1 MYTASPQCFLGW
13 RQVAPKMRYALEA
26 APPQCRAPL
35 HTMHPS
41 RGDRRR
47 LPKKDALS
55 TLGAIPVHELLVT
68 PAIAAVL
75 EGGKGEVRDRHGG
88 NRGDDHEHRGQDVE
102 SGHDGHHPFRYKSS
116 ARHTMRT
123 IFRSLRATGGARI
136 ACRGPH
142 ALRCEPKTGRR
153 TRGARAT
160 HRKPDTAQGAR
171 APRAPVRAPNKRA
184 CSPRAAIHAP
194 HEGHTC
200 RVPRPARMQGTRA
213 RDPRRSG
220 ARALRPAR
228 RAGANAPYRAYCGFS
243 IADCAAPSTKLR
255 KPQSDGEQMCA
266 PARELAPC
274 RRVQW
279 FGTYPSR
286 LREHHDR

>member
-1 MYTASPQCFLGW
+1 MQGTPPYH
-13 RQVAPKMRYALEA
+13 APIKGRSKALA
-26 APPQCRAPL
+26 
-35 HTMHPS
+35 
-41 RGDRRR
+41 
-47 LPKKDALS
+47 KKDALS

-75 EGGKGEVRDRHGG
+75 EGGKGEVRDRHSG

-200 RVPRPARMQGTRA
+200 HVPRPARMQGTRA
-213 RDPRRSG
+213 GSAPLRGTRAATRTPRRNKHTLS
-220 ARALRPAR
+220 RIL
-228 RAGANAPYRAYCGFS
+228 
-243 IADCAAPSTKLR
+243 
-255 KPQSDGEQMCA
+255 
-266 PARELAPC
+266 
-274 RRVQW
+274 RVQH
-279 FGTYPSR
+279 SR
-286 LREHHDR
+286 LRRTIHRATQTTKRWRADVRARTRISPMQAGTMVRHVSFSSEGAP

>member
-1 MYTASPQCFLGW
+1 MHRRCDMPLK
-13 RQVAPKMRYALEA
+13 RRALNA
-26 APPQCRAPL
+26 G
-35 HTMHPS
+35 HPS
-41 RGDRRR
+41 IPCTHQGAIEGACQ
-47 LPKKDALS
+47 KDALS

-123 IFRSLRATGGARI
+123 IFRSLRATGGAPI

-142 ALRCEPKTGRR
+142 ALRCKPKTGRR

-160 HRKPDTAQGAR
+160 HRKPDTAQG
-171 APRAPVRAPNKRA
+171 
-184 CSPRAAIHAP
+184 I
-194 HEGHTC
+194 
-200 RVPRPARMQGTRA
+200 RA

-220 ARALRPAR
+220 ARAPRPAR
-228 RAGANAPYRAYCGFS
+228 RAMTNAPYRAYCGFS
-243 IADCAAPSTKLR
+243 IADCAAPSTELR

>member
-1 MYTASPQCFLGW
+1 MHRRCDMPLK
-13 RQVAPKMRYALEA
+13 RRALNA
-26 APPQCRAPL
+26 G
-35 HTMHPS
+35 HPS
-41 RGDRRR
+41 IPCTHQGAIEGACQ
-47 LPKKDALS
+47 KDALS

-160 HRKPDTAQGAR
+160 HRKPDTAQG
-171 APRAPVRAPNKRA
+171 
-184 CSPRAAIHAP
+184 
-194 HEGHTC
+194 
-200 RVPRPARMQGTRA
+200 TRA

>member
-1 MYTASPQCFLGW
+1 MRHTIYTASPQCFLGW

-26 APPQCRAPL
+26 ARPQCRAPL

-47 LPKKDALS
+47 LPKKMRYRR
-55 TLGAIPVHELLVT
+55 
-68 PAIAAVL
+68 L
-75 EGGKGEVRDRHGG
+75 ERY
-88 NRGDDHEHRGQDVE
+88 
-102 SGHDGHHPFRYKSS
+102 PFMSS
-116 ARHTMRT
+116 SSRLRSL
-123 IFRSLRATGGARI
+123 RSLRAVKARYAIATAAIAATITSTGAKMSRAAMTDTIPSDTNRAQDTPCAPYSAACVPQGAR
-136 ACRGPH
+136 PSH
-142 ALRCEPKTGRR
+142 ALRCKPKTGRR

-184 CSPRAAIHAP
+184 RSPRAAIHAP

-200 RVPRPARMQGTRA
+200 HVPRPARMQGTRA

-220 ARALRPAR
+220 ARAPRPAR
-228 RAGANAPYRAYCGFS
+228 RAGTNTPYRAYCGFS
-243 IADCAAPSTKLR
+243 IADCAAPSTELR

>member
-26 APPQCRAPL
+26 ARHQCRAPL

-47 LPKKDALS
+47 LPKKMRYRC
-55 TLGAIPVHELLVT
+55 
-68 PAIAAVL
+68 L
-75 EGGKGEVRDRHGG
+75 ERY
-88 NRGDDHEHRGQDVE
+88 
-102 SGHDGHHPFRYKSS
+102 PFMSS
-116 ARHTMRT
+116 SSRLRSL
-123 IFRSLRATGGARI
+123 RSLRAVKARYAIATAAIAATITSTGAKMSRAAMTDTIPSDTNRAQDTPCAPYSAACVPQGARI

-184 CSPRAAIHAP
+184 RSPRAAIHAP

-213 RDPRRSG
+213 GSAPLRGTRAATRTPRRNKHTLS
-220 ARALRPAR
+220 RIL
-228 RAGANAPYRAYCGFS
+228 
-243 IADCAAPSTKLR
+243 
-255 KPQSDGEQMCA
+255 
-266 PARELAPC
+266 
-274 RRVQW
+274 RVQH
-279 FGTYPSR
+279 SR
-286 LREHHDR
+286 LRRTIHRATQTTKRWRADVRARTRISPMQAGTMVRHVSFSSEGAP

>member
-13 RQVAPKMRYALEA
+13 RQVAPRMRYALEA
-26 APPQCRAPL
+26 ARPQCRAPL
-35 HTMHPS
+35 PTVRPS
-41 RGDRRR
+41 QGAIEGACQ
-47 LPKKDALS
+47 KDALS

-171 APRAPVRAPNKRA
+171 
-184 CSPRAAIHAP
+184 SPRAAIHAP

-200 RVPRPARMQGTRA
+200 RVPRPARMQRTRA

-220 ARALRPAR
+220 ARAPRPAR
-228 RAGANAPYRAYCGFS
+228 RAGANTPYRAYCGFS
-243 IADCAAPSTKLR
+243 IADCAAPSTELR

>member
-1 MYTASPQCFLGW
+1 MSDAPHAGSVLFQMTLMSSATSMPAVINATYHVYSEPSMLLG
-13 RQVAPKMRYALEA
+13 LEA
-26 APPQCRAPL
+26 SCAEDAICPLKRRAL
-35 HTMHPS
+35 NAGHPS
-41 RGDRRR
+41 
-47 LPKKDALS
+47 LPCTHQGAIEGACQKDALS

-160 HRKPDTAQGAR
+160 HRKPDTAQGHAR
-171 APRAPVRAPNKRA
+171 HAPRSAHRTKGHARHAPRSTHRTRDTPVA
-184 CSPRAAIHAP
+184 CRGPRVYRGPARGIRAAQ
-194 HEGHTC
+194 GHV
-200 RVPRPARMQGTRA
+200 R
-213 RDPRRSG
+213 RDPH
-220 ARALRPAR
+220 AAQEQTHLIAHA
-228 RAGANAPYRAYCGFS
+228 AGSA
-243 IADCAAPSTKLR
+243 
-255 KPQSDGEQMCA
+255 
-266 PARELAPC
+266 
-274 RRVQW
+274 
-279 FGTYPSR
+279 
-286 LREHHDR
+286 

>member
-1 MYTASPQCFLGW
+1 M
-13 RQVAPKMRYALEA
+13 
-26 APPQCRAPL
+26 
-35 HTMHPS
+35 
-41 RGDRRR
+41 RRR
-47 LPKKDALS
+47 CDMPLKRRALNAGHLSIPCTHQGAIEGAYQKDALS

-142 ALRCEPKTGRR
+142 ALRCKPKTGRR

-171 APRAPVRAPNKRA
+171 APRAPVRAPLR
-184 CSPRAAIHAP
+184 
-194 HEGHTC
+194 
-200 RVPRPARMQGTRA
+200 GTLATR
-213 RDPRRSG
+213 RDPRTARGTHPSRAA
-220 ARALRPAR
+220 ARAYAGDTRAATRTPR
-228 RAGANAPYRAYCGFS
+228 RGKRIS
-243 IADCAAPSTKLR
+243 SRML
-255 KPQSDGEQMCA
+255 
-266 PARELAPC
+266 L
-274 RRVQW
+274 VQH
-279 FGTYPSR
+279 SR
-286 LREHHDR
+286 LRRTIHRATQTTERWRADVRARTRISPMQAGTMVRHVSFSSEGAP

>member
-1 MYTASPQCFLGW
+1 MRHTIYTASPQCFLGW

-47 LPKKDALS
+47 LPKKMRYRR
-55 TLGAIPVHELLVT
+55 
-68 PAIAAVL
+68 L
-75 EGGKGEVRDRHGG
+75 ERY
-88 NRGDDHEHRGQDVE
+88 
-102 SGHDGHHPFRYKSS
+102 PFMSS
-116 ARHTMRT
+116 SSRLRSL
-123 IFRSLRATGGARI
+123 RSLRAVKARYAIATAAIAATITSTGAKMSRAAMTDTI
-136 ACRGPH
+136 PSDTNRAQDTPCAPYSAACVPQG
-142 ALRCEPKTGRR
+142 GR
-153 TRGARAT
+153 A
-160 HRKPDTAQGAR
+160 HRM
-171 APRAPVRAPNKRA
+171 
-184 CSPRAAIHAP
+184 PRAACLEMRAENWAPHKGRTRHAP
-194 HEGHTC
+194 QARHRTGGTLATRRDSRTEQKGTLAT
-200 RVPRPARMQGTRA
+200 RRDPRTARGTHLSRA
-213 RDPRRSG
+213 AARAYAGDPRRSG
-220 ARALRPAR
+220 ARAPRPAR
-228 RAGANAPYRAYCGFS
+228 RAGTNTPYRAYCGFS
-243 IADCAAPSTKLR
+243 IADCAAPSTELR

>member
-1 MYTASPQCFLGW
+1 
-13 RQVAPKMRYALEA
+13 MRRRCEMPLKRRALNA
-26 APPQCRAPL
+26 G
-35 HTMHPS
+35 HPS
-41 RGDRRR
+41 
-47 LPKKDALS
+47 LPCAHQGAIEGACQKDALS

-200 RVPRPARMQGTRA
+200 RMPRPARMQGTRA

-220 ARALRPAR
+220 ARAPRPAR
-228 RAGANAPYRAYCGFS
+228 RTGTNTPYRAYCGFS
-243 IADCAAPSTKLR
+243 IADCAAPSTELR

>member
-13 RQVAPKMRYALEA
+13 RQVAPKVRYALEA
-26 APPQCRAPL
+26 ARPQCRAPL

-116 ARHTMRT
+116 ARHTIRT
-123 IFRSLRATGGARI
+123 IFRSLRATGGACI

-171 APRAPVRAPNKRA
+171 APRAPVRAP
-184 CSPRAAIHAP
+184 

-213 RDPRRSG
+213 RNPHRSG
-220 ARALRPAR
+220 T
-228 RAGANAPYRAYCGFS
+228 NTPYRAYCGFS
-243 IADCAAPSTKLR
+243 IADCAAPSTELR
-255 KPQSDGEQMCA
+255 KSQSDGEQMCA

>member
-1 MYTASPQCFLGW
+1 MHRRCDMPLK
-13 RQVAPKMRYALEA
+13 RRALNA
-26 APPQCRAPL
+26 G
-35 HTMHPS
+35 HPS
-41 RGDRRR
+41 IPCTHQGAIEGAYQ
-47 LPKKDALS
+47 KDALS

-75 EGGKGEVRDRHGG
+75 EGGKGEVRDCRRGD
-88 NRGDDHEHRGQDVE
+88 RGDDHEHRGQDVE

-123 IFRSLRATGGARI
+123 IFRSLRATGGAPI

-142 ALRCEPKTGRR
+142 ALRCKPKTGRR

-160 HRKPDTAQGAR
+160 HRKPDTAQG
-171 APRAPVRAPNKRA
+171 
-184 CSPRAAIHAP
+184 I
-194 HEGHTC
+194 
-200 RVPRPARMQGTRA
+200 RA

-220 ARALRPAR
+220 ARAPRPAR
-228 RAGANAPYRAYCGFS
+228 RAGTNTPYRAYCGFS
-243 IADCAAPSTKLR
+243 IADCAAPSTELR

>member
-1 MYTASPQCFLGW
+1 
-13 RQVAPKMRYALEA
+13 MRRRCDMPLKRRALNA
-26 APPQCRAPL
+26 G
-35 HTMHPS
+35 HPS
-41 RGDRRR
+41 IPCTHQGAIEGACQ
-47 LPKKDALS
+47 KDALS

-123 IFRSLRATGGARI
+123 IFRSLRATGGALI

-142 ALRCEPKTGRR
+142 ALRCKPKTGRR

-184 CSPRAAIHAP
+184 RSPRAAIHAP

-213 RDPRRSG
+213 HAGDTRAGSAPLRGTRAATRTPRRNKHTLS
-220 ARALRPAR
+220 RIL
-228 RAGANAPYRAYCGFS
+228 
-243 IADCAAPSTKLR
+243 
-255 KPQSDGEQMCA
+255 
-266 PARELAPC
+266 
-274 RRVQW
+274 RVQH
-279 FGTYPSR
+279 SR
-286 LREHHDR
+286 LRRTIHRATQTTERWRADVRARTRISPMQAGTMVRHVSFSSEGAP

>member
-1 MYTASPQCFLGW
+1 
-13 RQVAPKMRYALEA
+13 MRRRCEMPLKRRALNA
-26 APPQCRAPL
+26 G
-35 HTMHPS
+35 HPS
-41 RGDRRR
+41 
-47 LPKKDALS
+47 LPCAHQGAIEGACQKDALS

-160 HRKPDTAQGAR
+160 HRKPDTARGTHLSRAAAR
-171 APRAPVRAPNKRA
+171 AYAGDPRAGSAPLR
-184 CSPRAAIHAP
+184 
-194 HEGHTC
+194 
-200 RVPRPARMQGTRA
+200 GTRA
-213 RDPRRSG
+213 ATRTPRRNKHTLS
-220 ARALRPAR
+220 RIL
-228 RAGANAPYRAYCGFS
+228 
-243 IADCAAPSTKLR
+243 
-255 KPQSDGEQMCA
+255 
-266 PARELAPC
+266 
-274 RRVQW
+274 RVQH
-279 FGTYPSR
+279 SR
-286 LREHHDR
+286 LRRTVHRATQTTERWRADVRARTRISPMQAGTMVRHVSFSSEGAP

>member
-1 MYTASPQCFLGW
+1 MQGTPPYH
-13 RQVAPKMRYALEA
+13 APIKGRSKALA
-26 APPQCRAPL
+26 
-35 HTMHPS
+35 
-41 RGDRRR
+41 
-47 LPKKDALS
+47 KKDALS

-153 TRGARAT
+153 TGGTSATRPGPRTARGTHLSRATARAYAG
-160 HRKPDTAQGAR
+160 D
-171 APRAPVRAPNKRA
+171 PRV
-184 CSPRAAIHAP
+184 
-194 HEGHTC
+194 C
-200 RVPRPARMQGTRA
+200 RGPARMQGTRA
-213 RDPRRSG
+213 RDPRRSR
-220 ARALRPAR
+220 ARAPRPAR
-228 RAGANAPYRAYCGFS
+228 RAGANASHRACCWFS
-243 IADCAAPSTKLR
+243 IADCAAPSTELR

>member
-1 MYTASPQCFLGW
+1 MRHTIYTASPQCFLGW

-26 APPQCRAPL
+26 ARPQCRAPL
-35 HTMHPS
+35 PTVRPS

-47 LPKKDALS
+47 LPKKMRYRR
-55 TLGAIPVHELLVT
+55 
-68 PAIAAVL
+68 L
-75 EGGKGEVRDRHGG
+75 ERY
-88 NRGDDHEHRGQDVE
+88 
-102 SGHDGHHPFRYKSS
+102 PFMSS
-116 ARHTMRT
+116 SSRLRSL
-123 IFRSLRATGGARI
+123 RSLRAVKARYAIATAAIAATITSTGAKMSRAAMTDTIPSDTNRAQDTPCAPYSAACVPQGGGARI
-136 ACRGPH
+136 ACHGPH

-171 APRAPVRAPNKRA
+171 A
-184 CSPRAAIHAP
+184 PRAAIHAP

-220 ARALRPAR
+220 ARAPRPAR
-228 RAGANAPYRAYCGFS
+228 RAGTNTPYRAYCGFS
-243 IADCAAPSTKLR
+243 IADYAAPSTELC

>member
-1 MYTASPQCFLGW
+1 MPLK
-13 RQVAPKMRYALEA
+13 R
-26 APPQCRAPL
+26 RAVDAGR
-35 HTMHPS
+35 PS
-41 RGDRRR
+41 IPCAHHGAIEGTCQ
-47 LPKKDALS
+47 KDALS
-55 TLGAIPVHELLVT
+55 TLGAAPVHELLVT

-75 EGGKGEVRDRHGG
+75 EGGKGEVHDRHGG
-88 NRGDDHEHRGQDVE
+88 NRGDDHEHGGQDVE

-136 ACRGPH
+136 AYREPH
-142 ALRCEPKTGRR
+142 ALRCEPKTERR
-153 TRGARAT
+153 TRGTSATRPGPRTGRGTHLSCAAARAY
-160 HRKPDTAQGAR
+160 AGGAR
-171 APRAPVRAPNKRA
+171 APQSTR
-184 CSPRAAIHAP
+184 HA
-194 HEGHTC
+194 
-200 RVPRPARMQGTRA
+200 GT
-213 RDPRRSG
+213 
-220 ARALRPAR
+220 
-228 RAGANAPYRAYCGFS
+228 NTPYRAYCGFS
-243 IADCAAPSTKLR
+243 IADCAAPSTELR